1 MLRCEQYEKI
11 AAWKAVCLRVCKE
24 KAARVFKEERF
35 VNFSDVLII
44 IVIVLALILA
54 GLYYLNKKSMRRM
67 IQAQD
72 FIDQNRTTVQIFV
85 IDKKQEKPSPTN
97 LPKVVYEQMPKASR
111 MRKTNMV
118 RAKVGPQI
126 VTLLC
131 DKPVYNVL
139 PVKKTVKV
147 ELAGMYIIGMTGLNL
162 EDKKKK
168 TFSEKMSASVNRSM
182 EKQSKNK
189 K

>member
-1 MLRCEQYEKI
+1 M
-11 AAWKAVCLRVCKE
+11 
-24 KAARVFKEERF
+24 
-35 VNFSDVLII
+35 NFSDVLII
-44 IVIVLALILA
+44 IIIVLALILA
-54 GLYYLNKKSMRRM
+54 GLYFLNKKSMKRM

-72 FIDQNRTTVQIFV
+72 FIDQNRTTVQIFI
-85 IDKKQEKPSPTN
+85 IDKKQEKPSPSN
-97 LPKVVYEQMPKASR
+97 MPKVVYEQMPKSSR

-168 TFSEKMSASVNRSM
+168 TFSEKMSASVSRSM
-182 EKQSKNK
+182 EQSNK
-189 K
+189 KKK

>member
-1 MLRCEQYEKI
+1 
-11 AAWKAVCLRVCKE
+11 
-24 KAARVFKEERF
+24 
-35 VNFSDVLII
+35 
-44 IVIVLALILA
+44 
-54 GLYYLNKKSMRRM
+54 
-67 IQAQD
+67 
-72 FIDQNRTTVQIFV
+72 
-85 IDKKQEKPSPTN
+85 
-97 LPKVVYEQMPKASR
+97 

-139 PVKKTVKV
+139 PVKKTLKV

>member
-1 MLRCEQYEKI
+1 M
-11 AAWKAVCLRVCKE
+11 
-24 KAARVFKEERF
+24 
-35 VNFSDVLII
+35 NFSDALIII
-44 IVIVLALILA
+44 IVILALILA
-54 GLYYLNKKSMRRM
+54 GLYFLNKKSMRRM

-72 FIDQNRTTVQIFV
+72 FIEQNRTTVQIFI

-97 LPKVVYEQMPKASR
+97 MPKAVYEQMPKTAR

-139 PVKKTVKV
+139 PVKKTVRV

-182 EKQSKNK
+182 EKQSSKNRK
-189 K
+189 